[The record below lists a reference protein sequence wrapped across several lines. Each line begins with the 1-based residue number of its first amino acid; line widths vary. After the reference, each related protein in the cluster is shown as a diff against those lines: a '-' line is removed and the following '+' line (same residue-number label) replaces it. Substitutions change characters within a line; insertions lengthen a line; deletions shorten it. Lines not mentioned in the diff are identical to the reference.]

1 MEVIARQGDTLDRL
15 VWERHGQ
22 RPGALEATLAVN
34 PGIADL
40 GAVLPV
46 GTRITLPA
54 LTADPPSAAVRL
66 WD

>member
-15 VWERHGQ
+15 VWERYGQ
-22 RPGALEATLAVN
+22 RAGALEATLQAN
-34 PGIADL
+34 RGIADV

-46 GTRITLPA
+46 GTRVSLPEIA
-54 LTADPPSAAVRL
+54 PEPASTTVRL

>member
-15 VWERHGQ
+15 VWERYGQ
-22 RPGALEATLAVN
+22 RLGALEATLAAN
-34 PGIADL
+34 PGVADL

-46 GTRITLPA
+46 GTRVALPDITSAPA
-54 LTADPPSAAVRL
+54 PAAVRL

>member
-15 VWERHGQ
+15 VWERYGQ
-22 RPGALEATLAVN
+22 RAGALEATLVVN
-34 PGIADL
+34 PGIADV

-46 GTRITLPA
+46 GTRIALPDLA
-54 LTADPPSAAVRL
+54 PAPTATPVRL

>member
-15 VWERHGQ
+15 VWERYGQ
-22 RPGALEATLAVN
+22 RIGALEATLEVN
-34 PGIADL
+34 PGIADV

-46 GTRITLPA
+46 GTRVSLPEIA
-54 LTADPPSAAVRL
+54 PEPASTTVRL

>member
-1 MEVIARQGDTLDRL
+1 MDVIARQGDTLDRL

-46 GTRITLPA
+46 GTRVSLPDINA
-54 LTADPPSAAVRL
+54 APVTAAVRL